1 MRVRGTSSWQI
12 RVDQWAQAYELPLW
26 VRAAERI
33 EAAGALVPG
42 PLEIEPAPAPT
53 PPGVDGEAARQRAD
67 QLAEG
72 WTAWWD
78 AVVRRPSPDPVA
90 STLLVD
96 ELDGVPFAPPDLSF
110 SPPDFDGLRRW
121 PALHEVVAHRW
132 LEGHRWQNGRKREAL
147 GVWTPLRSDN
157 GRVVREVE
165 RSLGRP
171 VHPFTLELIILPV
184 ADDEVR
190 RVWDSRFLVP
200 RRLYEGPGW
209 PDVLQRM
216 VVRLGG

>member
-12 RVDQWAQAYELPLW
+12 RVDQWAHDYELPLW

-42 PLEIEPAPAPT
+42 PLEIDQVPART
-53 PPGVDGEAARQRAD
+53 PPGVDGDAARQRAD
-67 QLAEG
+67 QLTEG

-78 AVVRRPSPDPVA
+78 AVARRPSRDAVA
-90 STLLVD
+90 SVLPAG

-121 PALHEVVAHRW
+121 PALREVVVRRW
-132 LEGHRWQNGRKREAL
+132 LDGHRWQSGRKRGAV
-147 GVWTPLRSDN
+147 GVWTPLRPDN
-157 GRVVREVE
+157 GRVVRDVE

-171 VHPFTLELIILPV
+171 VRPFTLELIVLPV

-190 RVWDSRFLVP
+190 RVWDSRYLVP
-200 RRLYEGPGW
+200 ERLYEGPGW
-209 PDVLQRM
+209 ADVLQRM